1 MILIGIVIGMFV
13 RNILPDRDVF
23 ANDFLYS
30 VTIAAVKIVLL
41 PLTMGIGYE
50 ILMLAGK
57 HDNIITRMISAPGL
71 WVQRITTKE
80 PTEDMLEV
88 AIVSIKCALRDEFPE
103 FNEFFE
109 NEGWKPETESADEES
124 KKDGDEAGEALE
136 AQTDGN
142 IATESDIIAESE
154 HTEEPD
160 GIKEE
165 SENEA

>member
-1 MILIGIVIGMFV
+1 MS
-13 RNILPDRDVF
+13 F
-23 ANDFLYS
+23 A
-30 VTIAAVKIVLL
+30 
-41 PLTMGIGYE
+41 
-50 ILMLAGK
+50 
-57 HDNIITRMISAPGL
+57 
-71 WVQRITTKE
+71 TK
-80 PTEDMLEV
+80 
-88 AIVSIKCALRDEFPE
+88 LRYF
-103 FNEFFE
+103 FIEFFE